1 MPAAAAKTDPAL
13 WKRIVARVKRG
24 TKGGGAGEWSAR
36 KAQLA
41 TAEYKKAGGGY
52 RGGKSRGNHLAQ
64 WTREDWG
71 TKSGKPS
78 GKTGERYLPRKAREA
93 LTDKE
98 HAATTA
104 KKRRDT
110 AAGRQH
116 SRQPEGV
123 ARKAAAAR
131 KDSGAKPAPKRAAGP
146 RSEPAKPDA
155 TVQAF
160 REAVNM
166 NRSTLARWLDT
177 QRSKEVGQKRGGGES
192 TGHAAGRRIVEILA
206 KGRAANHTPAERAHM
221 RKVVS
226 YVKRHLAQRPA
237 GDVKDTAW
245 RASLMNWGHD
255 PLKD

>member
-1 MPAAAAKTDPAL
+1 MPATAAKTDPAL

-24 TKGGGAGEWSAR
+24 AKGGDAGEWSAR

-52 RGGKSRGNHLAQ
+52 RGRKGADNHLAQ

-78 GKTGERYLPRKAREA
+78 GETGERYLPRRARAA
-93 LTDKE
+93 LSDKD

-110 AAGRQH
+110 KAGRQH
-116 SRQPEGV
+116 SRQPEAV
-123 ARKAAAAR
+123 RRKLAA
-131 KDSGAKPAPKRAAGP
+131 
-146 RSEPAKPDA
+146 AKPDA
-155 TVQAF
+155 TVDAF
-160 REAVNM
+160 RAAVNM

-177 QRSKEVGQKRGGGES
+177 RRSQEVGQKRGGGES
-192 TGHAAGRRIVEILA
+192 TGHASGRRIVEILA
-206 KGRAANHTPAERAHM
+206 KGRAAEFTASERAHM
-221 RKVVS
+221 RKVVA
-226 YVKRHLAQRPA
+226 YVKRHLAQRPE
-237 GDVKDTAW
+237 GDVRDTPW

>member
-1 MPAAAAKTDPAL
+1 MPATATKTDPAL
-13 WKRIVARVKRG
+13 WKRTVARVKRG
-24 TKGGGAGEWSAR
+24 TKGGDAGEWSAR

-52 RGGKSRGNHLAQ
+52 AGRKAKDNHLRR
-64 WTREDWG
+64 WTREEWG

-78 GKTGERYLPRKAREA
+78 GEAGERYLPKKARESMTA
-93 LTDKE
+93 TE

-110 AAGRQH
+110 AAGKQH
-116 SRQPEGV
+116 SKQP
-123 ARKAAAAR
+123 AAAAR
-131 KDSGAKPAPKRAAGP
+131 KTAAARKEDP
-146 RSEPAKPDA
+146 VVD
-155 TVQAF
+155 AF

-166 NRSTLARWLDT
+166 NRSTLERWLRT
-177 QRSKEVGQKRGGGES
+177 KRSQEVGQKRGGSGES
-192 TGHAAGRRIVEILA
+192 TGHASGRRIVEILA
-206 KGRAANHTPAERAHM
+206 KGRGAEFTKEDRAHM

-226 YVKRHLAQRPA
+226 YVARHSAQRPE
-237 GDVKDTAW
+237 GDIKDTTW